1 MYTIG
6 VIILAIVAVVLL
18 QRVPKIP
25 RLITEIAFTVVSVK
39 MNEEDT
45 WTVLFGLLVIIVL
58 SVALTEEISNAKNIH
73 GGGR

>member
-1 MYTIG
+1 MNTIG
-6 VIILAIVAVVLL
+6 MIILAVVALVLL

-25 RLITEIAFTVVSVK
+25 RLITEIAFTIVSVK
-39 MNEEDT
+39 INEEDT
-45 WTVLFGLLVIIVL
+45 WVVLFGLLVIIVL